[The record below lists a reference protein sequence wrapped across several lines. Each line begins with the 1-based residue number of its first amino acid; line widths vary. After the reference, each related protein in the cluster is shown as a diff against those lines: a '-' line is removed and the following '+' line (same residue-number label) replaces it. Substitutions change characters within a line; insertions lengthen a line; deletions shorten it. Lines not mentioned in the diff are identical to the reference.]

1 MYSALSLRS
10 GSGNGSGAGAGV
22 GVGAGGGVE
31 TTMITV
37 APAAPSL
44 DLLPGWETQ
53 HIESDL
59 LENND
64 IFPFPFNSDREGIEQ
79 LSSYTDR
86 VVSLSLRP
94 GEKRV
99 EYVFAVLQPLLTGV
113 FPVFQDSLAQQSSK
127 KDRDMSN
134 GNGNGCGD
142 DDGDDDGCMVADDM
156 RITVHQW
163 ISTPSSSSSSSSSS
177 FFSPHILDGAIHHT
191 ENVLSRST
199 SLQRDFL
206 GPLKNNNPR
215 NKPNNS
221 SDVNCKL
228 IRIIKSKGR
237 KNGKYTSNN
246 GEIDAIKDMPSSLSL
261 PLEFEFEF
269 SRGVVGYR
277 IDVETLALNSSQICS
292 STPAS
297 ASVTAPTPSIS
308 STKDG
313 KSPLYLRK

>member
-1 MYSALSLRS
+1 
-10 GSGNGSGAGAGV
+10 
-22 GVGAGGGVE
+22 
-31 TTMITV
+31 MITV

-53 HIESDL
+53 HIESDA
-59 LENND
+59 LEHND
-64 IFPFPFNSDREGIEQ
+64 IFPFPFSSDREGIEQ

-113 FPVFQDSLAQQSSK
+113 FPAFKDSLAVQSSEER
-127 KDRDMSN
+127 DRDKDVSDGDGI
-134 GNGNGCGD
+134 GNGYDD
-142 DDGDDDGCMVADDM
+142 DDGDDGCMVADDM

-163 ISTPSSSSSSSSSS
+163 ITTPSSSSTSSSSSSSSSS
-177 FFSPHILDGAIHHT
+177 FFSPHMNDRAVHHT
-191 ENVLSRST
+191 ENVLSKTT

-206 GPLKNNNPR
+206 GPLKNDNPK
-215 NKPNNS
+215 NKSNNS

-228 IRIIKSKGR
+228 IRIIKSNGR
-237 KNGKYTSNN
+237 KYGKNLSNY
-246 GEIDAIKDMPSSLSL
+246 GEINGMKDMPSSLSL

-277 IDVETLALNSSQICS
+277 IDVETLALNSSQNCTPTPAPS
-292 STPAS
+292 SAPAS
-297 ASVTAPTPSIS
+297 ATAPASSIS
-308 STKDG
+308 SFKDG